1 MRARGKGPMSA
12 LLNFQSFLVCIL
24 LFICSS
30 TYLRAQLPSM
40 IRREKEGM
48 TALIYKA
55 SVIGTR
61 LSPYVS
67 ISCLAMGVFVLLS

>member
-1 MRARGKGPMSA
+1 MSA

-30 TYLRAQLPSM
+30 TYLRAQLPSY
-40 IRREKEGM
+40 IKREKEGLL
-48 TALIYKA
+48 ALIYKG

-67 ISCLAMGVFVLLS
+67 ISCLAMGITVLLF

>member
-1 MRARGKGPMSA
+1 MSA
-12 LLNFQSFLVCIL
+12 LLNFQSFLMCIL

-40 IRREKEGM
+40 IRREKDGM
-48 TALIYKA
+48 AALVYKA

-67 ISCLAMGVFVLLS
+67 ISCLSMGACVLLF